1 MVLKQGAG
9 RLIRH
14 ENDRGVLVI
23 CDSRLRSMSYGAR
36 LLAALP
42 PMGRLN
48 NHADFMQKLQ
58 ELDADRVTANRQATR
73 P

>member
-1 MVLKQGAG
+1 
-9 RLIRH
+9 
-14 ENDRGVLVI
+14 
-23 CDSRLRSMSYGAR
+23 MSYGAR

-58 ELDADRVTANRQATR
+58 ELDADRVTANRQVTR